1 MLRLR
6 SRPAPGR
13 GLRRCDSASVV
24 RRAGPDPLAASNGMS
39 RGAGMRRRRTYRR
52 ATDGRSVI
60 PSDPRAAGRRG
71 REHARSKIL
80 RARRSPDDTRYSSTP
95 VLARYCHLPI
105 YRYRGY
111 TCHVDRFIKRH
122 AHPCMSR
129 NPHVSPNSQSSQYRH
144 TSVRSHRLPH
154 VLGVTDNRHTR
165 RDNVAEI
172 IVWYRHPPT
181 CKDSPRT

>member
-1 MLRLR
+1 MRQCVRGPARGTGPPR
-6 SRPAPGR
+6 SVERDVARR
-13 GLRRCDSASVV
+13 GDAT
-24 RRAGPDPLAASNGMS
+24 P
-39 RGAGMRRRRTYRR
+39 
-52 ATDGRSVI
+52 TDGRSVI
-60 PSDPRAAGRRG
+60 RSPGGGPTRTS
-71 REHARSKIL
+71 EHARSKIL

-165 RDNVAEI
+165 RDYVAEI